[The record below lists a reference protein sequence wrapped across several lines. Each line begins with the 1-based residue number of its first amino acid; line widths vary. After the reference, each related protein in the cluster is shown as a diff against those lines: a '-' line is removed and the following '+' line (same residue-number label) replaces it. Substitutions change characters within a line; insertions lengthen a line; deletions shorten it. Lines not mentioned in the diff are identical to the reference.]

1 MGAESPPRPPR
12 SLVGGG
18 RMGHV
23 RGHHPG
29 VELLGRDEAE
39 LQGRLAQGQA
49 LVVGVLGD
57 LGGLVVADVAVEGRD
72 LHEVGLQVVLDALA
86 VGLDAVGAVLVEGH
100 ARVAQQ
106 LDGLQDA
113 PGHDRLEDVE
123 LEVALGD
130 KRNNLAHPNSL

>member
-1 MGAESPPRPPR
+1 M
-12 SLVGGG
+12 
-18 RMGHV
+18 
-23 RGHHPG
+23 
-29 VELLGRDEAE
+29 
-39 LQGRLAQGQA
+39 
-49 LVVGVLGD
+49 VGVLGD

-123 LEVALGD
+123 LEVALGAGEAD
-130 KRNNLAHPNSL
+130 GGVIAEHLDGDYGYGFVLGQVQRIGRASVGKECRSRWSPYH